1 MRTRELRALA
11 AASGLLACAI
21 ALDHGHYSPRALAVL
36 LAGCGAAAMAVHA
49 GLRPDDAAPGARPAA
64 TGSAAPDAWR
74 ALSLDWWL
82 AVLLIVLL
90 VAGALDR
97 PGVFINAASGIGAAH
112 AAQQW
117 GLVALVAAFLP
128 RLRRGGDLPVGVVGA
143 GVLTAILFRGWIIR
157 ASPEPAIDVWWQF
170 QQSAAH
176 LLAGLNPYTTPVEDP
191 TGAAERFGYVVRG
204 YAYPPGTLLVQTL
217 AFAAFGDVR
226 YASLVADLVTAALVW
241 SIARPVRQTTA
252 ALLALLVLHQ
262 PRSLFVLEQS
272 WQEPLLAACLAA
284 TAALLLRRAAG
295 TPVGV
300 LVGVLAGVALS
311 LKQYLVVF
319 VAPFLLRCGD
329 RATVAALLI
338 GGLVPWL
345 PFLLWDAPAAVQ
357 HGLWFQLQT
366 PFRPDGLTL
375 LSALHVVTGVTP
387 GKQLAAVAGVATSVA
402 LAWHTRTAAPAGAW
416 LRAGTMAMLVAFL
429 LGSQAFANYYH
440 LIAMLLLVLVA
451 VRLREGGAAGA
462 IAPGGAGG

>member
-1 MRTRELRALA
+1 
-11 AASGLLACAI
+11 
-21 ALDHGHYSPRALAVL
+21 
-36 LAGCGAAAMAVHA
+36 VHA

-64 TGSAAPDAWR
+64 TGSSAPDAWR
-74 ALSLDWWL
+74 ELSLDWWL

-97 PGVFINAASGIGAAH
+97 PGVFINPASGIGAAH

-143 GVLTAILFRGWIIR
+143 GVLTAILLRGWIIR

-176 LLAGLNPYTTPVEDP
+176 LLDGLNPYTTPVSDP

-226 YASLVADLVTAALVW
+226 YASLAADLVTAAIVW
-241 SIARPVRQTTA
+241 SVARPVRPTTA

-272 WQEPLLAACLAA
+272 WQEPLLAAFLAA

-295 TPVGV
+295 PS
-300 LVGVLAGVALS
+300 VGVLAGLALS
-311 LKQYLVVF
+311 LKQYLIVF
-319 VAPFLLRCGD
+319 VAPFLLRRGL
-329 RATVAALLI
+329 RAAWPALVI
-338 GGLVPWL
+338 GGMVAWL
-345 PFLLWDAPAAVQ
+345 PFLVWDAPAALR

-375 LSALHVVTGVTP
+375 LSALHAATGATP

-440 LIAMLLLVLVA
+440 LIALLLLVLVA
-451 VRLREGGAAGA
+451 VRLREGGTAGSSA
-462 IAPGGAGG
+462 QGDADA